1 MLNEVIVFDL
11 TLLQLLLITLC
22 MIAGASLQ
30 GSAGFGSGLVAVPL
44 LGLIDLRLV
53 PGPILF
59 SYIFLNLLM
68 SWRERRHI
76 SLFHVQHMSSGLVLG
91 TILGIILLVNVEQH
105 YFPLLAAVIVLTGVL
120 LSFISKE
127 IQISRS
133 NLTIAGSLS
142 GLMSLIAGLSGPP
155 IALLLQHQQP
165 AFIRGNLAVTFVFA
179 SLLSISAL
187 AINQR
192 FYLTDIWLG
201 FCLLPGI
208 ALGFVFGQILA
219 KHISA
224 EQSRFLIIFISAASA
239 ISLLLKTL
247 LFDTLR

>member
-1 MLNEVIVFDL
+1 MLNEVLIFDL
-11 TLLQLLLITLC
+11 SLLQLLLITLC

-68 SWRERRHI
+68 SWRERQHI
-76 SLFHVQHMSSGLVLG
+76 SLFHVQHMSFGLVLG
-91 TILGIILLVNVEQH
+91 TIFGIILLVSVDQH
-105 YFPLLAAVIVLTGVL
+105 YFPVLAAVIVLTGVL

-127 IQISRS
+127 IVISRN
-133 NLTIAGSLS
+133 NLTAAGSLS

-155 IALLLQHQQP
+155 IALLLQHQQG
-165 AFIRGNLAVTFVFA
+165 AFIRANLAVTFVFA
-179 SLLSISAL
+179 SLLSIAAL
-187 AINQR
+187 TINQR
-192 FYLTDIWLG
+192 FYLIDIWLG
-201 FCLLPGI
+201 FCLLPGM
-208 ALGFVFGQILA
+208 ALGFIVGQVLA

-224 EQSRFLIIFISAASA
+224 KQGRFLIIFISAASA
-239 ISLLLKTL
+239 ISLLVKSL
-247 LFDTLR
+247 LLD